1 MAEAQTNDAALAEGL
16 GAGFPQFPIPIA
28 RQELPKVSAGTELKD
43 LIPLYKQTAQ
53 RQMEVNQ
60 NLAQIDAAQKAFSAS
75 KQAEISSR
83 DLQDYEKN
91 LAEKKR
97 KEDQFPYPSFHP
109 TQENAF
115 SLGQIFSMIATA
127 AVSMG
132 NIGKVGGMGALG
144 AMTGMLQ
151 GWRQGRIDLFNRER
165 QEFDKKVNEIKLA
178 RDAIQKDWND
188 YLALRSRKIEA
199 ARAKLNELL
208 SKVGQNSIIAAN
220 IAKGDLNAVNN
231 FLTGVS
237 NVVNKIDE
245 KNREDKRLE
254 ARRREIE
261 ARERAA
267 EQRFLMNYAQRE
279 RLATTKR
286 DEKALQSIGP
296 ALRNIAEQ
304 YPEGTE
310 KTLAGASPD
319 DKKRIQGSFRAL
331 EESEAVADFVARNPR
346 AVGAL
351 AVAKN
356 FLRIDAIKSLKSDN
370 ESAVASGKAAIIDQ
384 QIDNAVAKGQISK
397 DDAESAKVLQKKLFG
412 LALSDVQGSGQRGS
426 VYLDRQFQN
435 LYDQASRQE
444 TLLKIIRERAE
455 ENNRNLRIYKLNVER
470 NINPENFPLYEAD
483 TPERFNQYLKE
494 RSPKKIASKQDIQD
508 TARGQRISNEEAKK
522 RLRALGY
529 QIEGEQ

>member
-28 RQELPKVSAGTELKD
+28 REKIPEVSAKTELKD
-43 LIPLYKQTAQ
+43 LPLLYQQAAQ

-60 NLAQIDAAQKAFSAS
+60 NLAQIDAAQKALSAS

-151 GWRQGRIDLFNRER
+151 GWRQGRIDLFNREK

-188 YLALRSRKIEA
+188 YLALRVLKVEE

-231 FLTGVS
+231 FLNGVS
-237 NVVNKIDE
+237 NVVYELE
-245 KNREDKRLE
+245 KQKRHSEEMEQRRQDRLSREAESRAFRLE
-254 ARRREIE
+254 MAR
-261 ARERAA
+261 
-267 EQRFLMNYAQRE
+267 
-279 RLATTKR
+279 
-286 DEKALQSIGP
+286 
-296 ALRNIAEQ
+296 
-304 YPEGTE
+304 
-310 KTLAGASPD
+310 
-319 DKKRIQGSFRAL
+319 
-331 EESEAVADFVARNPR
+331 
-346 AVGAL
+346 
-351 AVAKN
+351 
-356 FLRIDAIKSLKSDN
+356 LK
-370 ESAVASGKAAIIDQ
+370 ASGKKSSLSPQQQSFEDMVSISLNEAAAQVENLATMKFATTGFWQGRNTKGLLDAPLGVLTNTLTTEDVQRYNAVIGIIGREAAKVFAGGRIITDKAAEDFAGQFKVREGDKPFTVLEKMANIRQFFERAIQVKQARPDVNLEMQ
-384 QIDNAVAKGQISK
+384 QIYINALNSFRNSIPITNKEVNEAKRQADQKKGKTKTFGQIMGEMEKSGETKVSPDVTPSTSK
-397 DDAESAKVLQKKLFG
+397 AMPSGERLKAYADANWKG
-412 LALSDVQGSGQRGS
+412 
-426 VYLDRQFQN
+426 N
-435 LYDQASRQE
+435 
-444 TLLKIIRERAE
+444 
-455 ENNRNLRIYKLNVER
+455 
-470 NINPENFPLYEAD
+470 EAD
-483 TPERFNQYLKE
+483 AKQYLQ
-494 RSPKKIASKQDIQD
+494 SQ
-508 TARGQRISNEEAKK
+508 
-522 RLRALGY
+522 GY
-529 QIEGEQ
+529 K